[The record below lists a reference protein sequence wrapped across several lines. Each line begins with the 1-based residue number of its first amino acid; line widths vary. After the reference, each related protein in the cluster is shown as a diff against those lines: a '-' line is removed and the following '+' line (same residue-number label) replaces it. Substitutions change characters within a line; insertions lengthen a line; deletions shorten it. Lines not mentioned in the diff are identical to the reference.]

1 MGERR
6 RKEGVEAR
14 VRKKMQRKKRWG
26 RNKRRESGEGVLPNG
41 DLAAG
46 ETVSL
51 CLFFCRLFVNLV
63 ICLHIFLYSEG
74 QIK

>member
-51 CLFFCRLFVNLV
+51 CLFFAVYLSIWLFVCISFCTV
-63 ICLHIFLYSEG
+63 RDR
-74 QIK
+74 